1 MLMHCCR
8 METQNLLALDKERV
22 NIDERKRLTGRVVNC
37 MAKKRK
43 YCIIK
48 PWGAKRLIA
57 KKSLLDFEHKS
68 FF

>member
-1 MLMHCCR
+1 MHCCR

-48 PWGAKRLIA
+48 PWGFFFMCKALNR
-57 KKSLLDFEHKS
+57 KKVFA
-68 FF
+68 